1 MALIFDGFTL
11 SSLVVQPPLL
21 GVYIWFIC
29 SLYAVCMQFICS
41 SYAVHMQFVVF
52 ASHSG
57 EVSGE
62 HGLRVS
68 AGARQRRVLGSNPGG
83 SHFFDFLGTRRSE

>member
-1 MALIFDGFTL
+1 M
-11 SSLVVQPPLL
+11 
-21 GVYIWFIC
+21 VYMQFVC
-29 SLYAVCMQFICS
+29 SLYAVYMQFICS